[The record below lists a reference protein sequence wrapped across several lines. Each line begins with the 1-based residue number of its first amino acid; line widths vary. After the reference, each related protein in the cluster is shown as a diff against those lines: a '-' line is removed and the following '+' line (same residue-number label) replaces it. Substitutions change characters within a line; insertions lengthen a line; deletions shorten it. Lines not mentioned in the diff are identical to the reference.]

1 MLASS
6 SYDRKIMFWDLSR
19 AGEEQTPEDAQDGPP
34 ELYVSLSRSLFLL
47 GLTDS
52 ISRLF
57 MHGGHTNRISDFS
70 WNLSDPWVLC
80 SAAEDNLLQVWK
92 VADAIVGKDLEDVP
106 TEELEA

>member
-1 MLASS
+1 
-6 SYDRKIMFWDLSR
+6 
-19 AGEEQTPEDAQDGPP
+19 
-34 ELYVSLSRSLFLL
+34 
-47 GLTDS
+47 
-52 ISRLF
+52 

-92 VADAIVGKDLEDVP
+92 VSDAIVGKDLGDVP